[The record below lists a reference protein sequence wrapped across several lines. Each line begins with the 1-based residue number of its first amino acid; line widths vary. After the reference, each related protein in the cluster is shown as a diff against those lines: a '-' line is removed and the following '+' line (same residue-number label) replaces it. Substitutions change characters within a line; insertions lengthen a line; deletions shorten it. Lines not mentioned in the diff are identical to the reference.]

1 MKILLI
7 EDDRLLSQGLTQA
20 LEEDGYLVEVSADGY
35 EADRRLS
42 NPNYDLVILDLGIPG
57 IDGLDVLRNA
67 RKRGNNVPILI
78 LSARDSV
85 QNRVEGLNLGANDYL
100 TKPFE
105 LIELEARVKALLRK
119 EAWSNLT
126 EVSYGNL
133 RFDTTSR
140 TVSIGDDVVRLTAR
154 ELAVMELLLK
164 KIGRV
169 VSKNQVLDELVTI
182 ESEMSANAL
191 DILVHRL
198 RKKLA
203 DSGCSIETIRGL
215 GYIMQKH

>member
-119 EAWSNLT
+119 EAWSNL
-126 EVSYGNL
+126 
-133 RFDTTSR
+133 
-140 TVSIGDDVVRLTAR
+140 R
-154 ELAVMELLLK
+154 E
-164 KIGRV
+164 
-169 VSKNQVLDELVTI
+169 
-182 ESEMSANAL
+182 SAL
-191 DILVHRL
+191 
-198 RKKLA
+198 
-203 DSGCSIETIRGL
+203 
-215 GYIMQKH
+215 